1 MSAADDDEYIESDD
15 NADEAATS
23 LSTLRRISVK
33 CSSNVGSAGADEDEE
48 EEEEEDEEWLALRSR
63 RR

>member
-1 MSAADDDEYIESDD
+1 MSAADDDEYTESDD

-33 CSSNVGSAGADEDEE
+33 CSSSVGSAGVVDDEDEDEE
-48 EEEEEDEEWLALRSR
+48 EEWLALRSR